1 MIRENTENGS
11 VNVSANVYTDI
22 AGTAAINC
30 MSVKGMVARS
40 VSDGVYHLLRR
51 ESMGKGVKVE
61 FHEDNTISIDLH
73 VMVGNGVNLTAVG
86 NAIIEEVRYMV
97 HNCTGTEV
105 RAVNVYI
112 DSISI
117 DK

>member
-1 MIRENTENGS
+1 MIRHDSENGS
-11 VNVSANVYTDI
+11 VIVSTNVYTDI

-30 MSVKGMVARS
+30 LSVKGMVARS

-51 ESMGKGVKVE
+51 ESMGKGVKVD

-73 VMVGNGVNLTAVG
+73 IMVSDGVNLNAVG
-86 NAIIEEVRYMV
+86 KAIIDEVRYMV
-97 HNCTGTEV
+97 TSTTGTEV

-112 DSISI
+112 DSITI
-117 DK
+117 G